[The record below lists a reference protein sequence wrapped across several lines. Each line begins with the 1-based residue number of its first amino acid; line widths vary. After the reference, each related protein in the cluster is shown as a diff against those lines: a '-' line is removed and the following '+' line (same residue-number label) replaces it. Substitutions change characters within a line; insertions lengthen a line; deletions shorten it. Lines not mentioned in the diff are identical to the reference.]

1 MLLQWKDEYSVSI
14 EAVDCEHKQLI
25 ELINRLHDQLGTR
38 GAKLTV
44 PAFPGDLL
52 KGISAHFALEE
63 RVYASFQ
70 NTRRRASSNDWSASV
85 LKASVTR
92 GTVRKQRTEIRPML

>member
-25 ELINRLHDQLGTR
+25 ELINRLHDEL
-38 GAKLTV
+38 GAKKSKLTI

-52 KGISAHFALEE
+52 KGISAHLHSGSGSCAITAMTGSIAQGRSRAL
-63 RVYASFQ
+63 A
-70 NTRRRASSNDWSASV
+70 
-85 LKASVTR
+85 
-92 GTVRKQRTEIRPML
+92 G